1 MNFYNSGFQQTEKVL
16 IFYILKRK
24 IKTEREFFQ
33 IKDFNKQRNFRLF
46 INWTWI
52 LKRKTKKEK
61 L

>member
-46 INWTWI
+46 IN
-52 LKRKTKKEK
+52 
-61 L
+61 